1 MCLCNPVENA
11 ETKVRLLAGIRQQ
24 CVFQSKILPRNVP
37 TTLQVVRS
45 LSNIGISIY
54 PHHIKPSQNKEIA
67 IHYQMA
73 AIDCCCLAI
82 WRISPTLMTSN
93 DKSQDN
99 VFQMAK
105 TFFSSYL
112 QFVTS
117 PHNITLF
124 QLLLFMFT
132 ISILFSPSFSGVVF
146 PSWWSANPQIKCSN
160 ISADDRFQF
169 QDYKIYSL
177 VDSCQL
183 RVSHLPSE
191 RVLFQLESSISSIR
205 MWIVQV

>member
-11 ETKVRLLAGIRQQ
+11 ETKVCLLAGIHQQ

-45 LSNIGISIY
+45 LANTGIPIY

-105 TFFSSYL
+105 TFFR
-112 QFVTS
+112 
-117 PHNITLF
+117 P
-124 QLLLFMFT
+124 
-132 ISILFSPSFSGVVF
+132 
-146 PSWWSANPQIKCSN
+146 
-160 ISADDRFQF
+160 
-169 QDYKIYSL
+169 IYSL
-177 VDSCQL
+177 SHRHITSHRSNNYCSCSQFQSFLAPASAEWSSQVDDPQIL
-183 RVSHLPSE
+183 RSNVQIYLPTTD
-191 RVLFQLESSISSIR
+191 FNFKIIR
-205 MWIVQV
+205 FIA

>member
-1 MCLCNPVENA
+1 MQKRKYASSLGSASNASSSPKSSPETSPQHSRWSEVLPILALHLPTSHQTIPKQRNCNLLSNGCN
-11 ETKVRLLAGIRQQ
+11 RLLLFGHLKNITNACYIKWQITRQ
-24 CVFQSKILPRNVP
+24 CI
-37 TTLQVVRS
+37 
-45 LSNIGISIY
+45 SNG
-54 PHHIKPSQNKEIA
+54 KN
-67 IHYQMA
+67 
-73 AIDCCCLAI
+73 L
-82 WRISPTLMTSN
+82 
-93 DKSQDN
+93 
-99 VFQMAK
+99 
-105 TFFSSYL
+105 FSSYL

-117 PHNITLF
+117 PHNIISF